1 MVMRNIKQDRNLIKM
16 IADLC
21 TLNNKEIYK
30 CYNKDGTLPWKRSEV
45 AYRRVKYLQLVSY
58 WEVVEGGLFEIR

>member
-1 MVMRNIKQDRNLIKM
+1 M